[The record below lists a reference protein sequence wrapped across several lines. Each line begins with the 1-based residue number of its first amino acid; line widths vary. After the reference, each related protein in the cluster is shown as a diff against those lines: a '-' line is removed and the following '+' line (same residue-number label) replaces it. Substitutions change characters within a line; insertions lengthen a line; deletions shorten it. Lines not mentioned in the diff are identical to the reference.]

1 MESYRNSKSPA
12 LWRDFKIE
20 LGSFSWCFFPQFLQE
35 GTGFQQQAANAGQDR
50 EKNQTRVP
58 QPLHPSRQ
66 QLSRGL
72 CGTCSADRRLDFHSS
87 INKPFCVKRVPASPF
102 TQECN
107 FLCAACNTAAQHSS
121 FKWALCFETR
131 AEYLAPL
138 PPSPRPAGSA
148 LTHELMEFLKWIPV
162 NFPHF
167 LVGLMSSRTLMLPW
181 GSPGWL

>member
-1 MESYRNSKSPA
+1 MESYRDSKSPA

-20 LGSFSWCFFPQFLQE
+20 LGSFSSCFFTVSSRRHRFPTA
-35 GTGFQQQAANAGQDR
+35 GCKCRTGPREEPDPRPAALASIR
-50 EKNQTRVP
+50 AAA
-58 QPLHPSRQ
+58 QPLS
-66 QLSRGL
+66 L
-72 CGTCSADRRLDFHSS
+72 RLDFHSS

-148 LTHELMEFLKWIPV
+148 LAHELMEFLKWIPV

-167 LVGLMSSRTLMLPW
+167 LVGLISSRTLMLPW